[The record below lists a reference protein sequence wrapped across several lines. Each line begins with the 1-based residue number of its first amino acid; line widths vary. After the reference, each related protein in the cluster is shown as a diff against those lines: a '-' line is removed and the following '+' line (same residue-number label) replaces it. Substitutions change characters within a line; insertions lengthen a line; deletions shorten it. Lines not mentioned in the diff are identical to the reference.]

1 MRFISTRLRS
11 RRLATVL
18 SALLL
23 ATGVQAMTAPEAAA
37 ALPEISTVYNNPTGT
52 VEEQQAIRL
61 QIQSLI
67 NSAAP
72 ASDITVALYHMW
84 DETTAQA
91 LATAHTD
98 RGVNVRVLL
107 DSTSVSTNPSNGS
120 YGILQEALGTD
131 RTQTSFVGLCPQGR
145 ACLGDPA
152 NGASINHNKFFLFS
166 QVDGA
171 SNLVVQ
177 TSSNLTPSQYSRMH
191 NDAVLLQ
198 NIGIY
203 NAYASYF
210 GKLAAQDWDS
220 WSYTTATFSP
230 YKVYFYPYVPGTG
243 NSSDTIW
250 NILDDVTCTWTE
262 GTTTKRTKVRVAVL
276 KITRQGVADKLV
288 ELKKAGCD
296 VEIVYAESDSAA
308 SSGSSGTWETLHT
321 SGGPSV
327 RCYNYDEDND
337 ATTTNS
343 TVHSKYLLIDGR
355 YAGTVNKLV
364 WTGSHN
370 YSGPALRENDESLLK
385 IDSTTVHDQYVTNFT
400 AVKAAAVPGTADNTP
415 ACKGV

>member
-1 MRFISTRLRS
+1 MLVASRFRPRKS
-11 RRLATVL
+11 ATVL

-23 ATGVQAMTAPEAAA
+23 ATGLQAMNAPEAAA
-37 ALPEISTVYNNPTGT
+37 ALPEISTVFNDPDGT
-52 VEEQQAIRL
+52 TQEQQAIRL
-61 QIQSLI
+61 RILSLVD
-67 NSAAP
+67 SAAMD
-72 ASDITVALYHMW
+72 SEITVALYHMW
-84 DETTAQA
+84 DETIARA
-91 LATAHTD
+91 LAAAHTE
-98 RGVNVRVLL
+98 RGVRVRVLL
-107 DSTSVSTNPSNGS
+107 DSTSVSSNPSNPS
-120 YGILQEALGTD
+120 YGILRDALGTD
-131 RTQTSFVGLCPQGR
+131 RTQSSFVGLCPQGR

-177 TSSNLTPSQYSRMH
+177 TSSNLTPSQYSRMA

-198 NIGIY
+198 NTGIY
-203 NAYASYF
+203 TAYRSYF

-230 YKVYFYPYVPGTG
+230 YKAYFYPYVPGTG

-250 NILDDVTCTWTE
+250 NILDEVTCTWTE
-262 GTTTKRTKVRVAVL
+262 GGTTLRSKVRVAVL

-288 ELKKAGCD
+288 ALKKAGCD
-296 VEIVYAESDSAA
+296 VQIVYAESDSAA
-308 SSGSSGTWETLHT
+308 STGSPGTWETLHT
-321 SGGPSV
+321 AGGPTV
-327 RCYNYDEDND
+327 RCYNHDEDND
-337 ATTTNS
+337 STTTNS
-343 TVHSKYLLIDGR
+343 TVHSKYLLIDGK

-370 YSGPALRENDESLLK
+370 YSGPALRENDEALLK
-385 IDSTTVHDQYVTNFT
+385 IDNTAVHDQYAANFSAVT
-400 AVKAAAVPGTADNTP
+400 AAAVPGTADDTP

>member
-1 MRFISTRLRS
+1 MRFAS
-11 RRLATVL
+11 RYRHRRIATVL
-18 SALLL
+18 SGLLL
-23 ATGVQAMTAPEAAA
+23 AAGLQTATAPEAAA
-37 ALPEISTVYNNPTGT
+37 ALPEISTLFNNPAGT
-52 VEEQQAIRL
+52 TQEQQAIRL
-61 QIQSLI
+61 QIQGFI

-72 ASDITVALYHMW
+72 GSDITVALYHMW
-84 DETTAQA
+84 DETTARA

-107 DSTSVSTNPSNGS
+107 DSTSVSDNPSNPS
-120 YGILQEALGTD
+120 YGILTDALGTD
-131 RTQTSFVGLCPQGR
+131 RAQSSFVGLCPQGKS
-145 ACLGDPA
+145 CLGDPA

-171 SNLVVQ
+171 SNLTVQ
-177 TSSNLTPSQYSRMH
+177 TSSNLTPSAYSRMR

-198 NIGIY
+198 NTGIY
-203 NAYASYF
+203 NAYKSYF

-230 YKVYFYPYVPGTG
+230 YKAYFYPYVPGTG

-250 NILDDVTCTWTE
+250 NILDGVTCTWTE
-262 GTTTKRTKVRVAVL
+262 GTTAKQTKVRVAML
-276 KITRQGVADKLV
+276 RFTRLGVAEKLV
-288 ELKKAGCD
+288 ALKKAGCD
-296 VEIVYAESDSAA
+296 VDIVYAETDSVA
-308 SSGSSGTWETLHT
+308 SSGTAGTWEELHT
-321 SGGPSV
+321 SGGPTL
-327 RCYNYDEDND
+327 RCYNYDEDGD
-337 ATTTNS
+337 STTTNS
-343 TVHSKYLLIDGR
+343 VVHSKYLLIDGK
-355 YAGTVNKLV
+355 YSGSVNKVV

-370 YSGPALRENDESLLK
+370 YSGPALRENDEALLK